1 MLRYKQPV
9 HCFHPVELQ
18 KVYEGRGLVLFLIYS
33 QSQKYARAKAGTK
46 NVSDESTQLEPSVE
60 GHPLKL
66 GEVPL
71 REE

>member
-1 MLRYKQPV
+1 MLRYKQPIY
-9 HCFHPVELQ
+9 CFYLVELQ
-18 KVYEGRGLVLFLIYS
+18 KVHEGRDLVLFLIYS

-46 NVSDESTQLEPSVE
+46 NVSDESTELEPSVE

-66 GEVPL
+66 GEAPL